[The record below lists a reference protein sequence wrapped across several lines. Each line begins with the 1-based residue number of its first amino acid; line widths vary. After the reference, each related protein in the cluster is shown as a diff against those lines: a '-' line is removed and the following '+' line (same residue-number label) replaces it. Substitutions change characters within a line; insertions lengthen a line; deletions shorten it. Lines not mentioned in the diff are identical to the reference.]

1 MNLISRYL
9 TESIRADALALGK
22 MAFLSGPRQTGKTT
36 IGRLLLAHPEN
47 EFTWDDEDFR
57 KTWIRS
63 PAQAIA
69 ARETGP
75 ILLDEIHKDPRWKQK
90 LKGLYDTSRQ
100 AYPIVVTGSAF
111 GVCGETNCCIQ
122 APLHP
127 CPQRCG
133 APVSLDVPPGTP
145 SVAVHPHALRPGRI
159 DALVA
164 TQLDS
169 PQTLDVF
176 RKGGDSLLGRFL
188 PYHVHPFTVGETAGP
203 PSPDEIFSRTAP
215 TFPLADV
222 LRLGGFPEPLLGGSE
237 ALARRW
243 SRLRRERLIAQDVR
257 DLRNIQNLR
266 ALDLLVDL
274 LPSRVGSLL
283 SVNSLRQDLG
293 VAHDTIAAWLDTLA
307 AVYLCFR
314 IKPWSKKVSRAV
326 RAEPKL
332 YLFDLTQVPEGGPRL
347 ENLVALHLLK
357 ACDFWTDTAQGE
369 FALHFLRTRDGQ
381 EIDFLVARD
390 GAPWM
395 LVEVKSNDARPAQPL
410 ARWAAELGTP
420 LNYQLVTRP
429 GFRKNY
435 PDAGVTVLSTET
447 FLAGLV

>member
-1 MNLISRYL
+1 MDLISRYL

-57 KTWIRS
+57 KRWIRS

-69 ARETGP
+69 AREAGP
-75 ILLDEIHKDPRWKQK
+75 VLLDEIHKDPRWKQK
-90 LKGLYDTSRQ
+90 LKGLHDTSRG
-100 AYPIVVTGSAF
+100 ATPIVVTGSA
-111 GVCGETNCCIQ
+111 
-122 APLHP
+122 
-127 CPQRCG
+127 R
-133 APVSLDVPPGTP
+133 
-145 SVAVHPHALRPGRI
+145 
-159 DALVA
+159 
-164 TQLDS
+164 
-169 PQTLDVF
+169 LDVF
-176 RKGGDSLLGRFL
+176 RKGGDSLLGRYL

-203 PSPDEIFSRTAP
+203 PSPEEILARTDP

-222 LRLGGFPEPLLGGSE
+222 LCLGGFPEPLLGASE
-237 ALARRW
+237 ARAKRW
-243 SRLRRERLIAQDVR
+243 SRLRRERLIAEDVR

-293 VAHDTIAAWLDTLA
+293 VAHDTVTMWLDMLS

-314 IKPWSKKVSRAV
+314 IKPWSKKVSRAI

-381 EIDFLVARD
+381 EVDFLVARD

-395 LVEVKSNDARPAQPL
+395 LVEVKSNDVRPAPAL
-410 ARWAAELGTP
+410 SRWAAELGARH
-420 LNYQLVTRP
+420 NYQLVSRQGVRTR
-429 GFRKNY
+429 Y
-435 PDAGVTVLSTET
+435 PDAQVTVLSTET

>member
-36 IGRLLLAHPEN
+36 IGRLLLEHPEN

-57 KTWIRS
+57 KSWIRS

-100 AYPIVVTGSAF
+100 AYPIVVTGSA
-111 GVCGETNCCIQ
+111 
-122 APLHP
+122 
-127 CPQRCG
+127 R
-133 APVSLDVPPGTP
+133 
-145 SVAVHPHALRPGRI
+145 
-159 DALVA
+159 
-164 TQLDS
+164 
-169 PQTLDVF
+169 LDVF

-188 PYHVHPFTVGETAGP
+188 PYHVHPLTVGETAGP
-203 PSPDEIFSRTAP
+203 PSPEEIFHRTEP

-243 SRLRRERLIAQDVR
+243 SRLRRERLIAEDVR

-293 VAHDTIAAWLDTLA
+293 VAHDTIAAWLDTLT

-314 IKPWSKKVSRAV
+314 IKPWSKKISRAV

-369 FALHFLRTRDGQ
+369 FVLHFLRTRDGQ
-381 EIDFLVARD
+381 EVDFLVARD

-395 LVEVKSNDARPAQPL
+395 LVEVKSNDARPATSL
-410 ARWAAELGTP
+410 LRWAAELKTP

-429 GFRKNY
+429 GVRKNY